1 MPEDIITEGLFSYAN
16 NAGYELR
23 LVSPAHLK
31 EPETE
36 PEKRRRAGGFNKD
49 YIIEQ
54 LTSPEISV
62 PEILPEG
69 RSVILIAVPQP
80 ITLLLF
86 RFDGIDRQ
94 VCIPPGYDVSVDS
107 LIEKDLK
114 DILTSGGFRIERATQ
129 NLKQLAVRSGMAEYG
144 RNNMCY
150 IPGKGSYFRFV
161 AFCSDLPFHD
171 EPRRPSRFM
180 ERCSTCRACISA
192 CPTGAIDENG
202 FLFHS
207 ELCIAFH
214 NEHAGSLPGFIKPS
228 YHNCLL
234 GCLKCQNACP
244 ENKQKPVR
252 FEIKEEFSEYE
263 TMLIMNNK
271 PLNTAPFSMQRK
283 LERLNI
289 ISYYPILSRYLIKC
303 LHSR

>member
-1 MPEDIITEGLFSYAN
+1 MPENRILESLFSFAG

-23 LVSPAHLK
+23 LVSPAQLK

-36 PEKRRRAGGFNKD
+36 PENRRRTDSINKD

-62 PEILPEG
+62 PEILPEC

-80 ITLLLF
+80 IILLLF

-94 VCIPPGYDVSVDS
+94 VCIPPGYDASVDPV
-107 LIEKDLK
+107 IENDLK
-114 DILTSGGFRIERATQ
+114 EILTSGRFRIERAAL
-129 NLKQLAVRSGMAEYG
+129 NLKQLAVRSGMAVYG

-180 ERCSTCRACISA
+180 ERCSTCRECISA
-192 CPTGAIDENG
+192 CPTGAIDENR

-207 ELCIAFH
+207 ELCIAFY

-244 ENKQKPVR
+244 ENKHKPVR
-252 FEIKEEFSEYE
+252 FETKEEFSEYE

-271 PLNTAPFSMQRK
+271 PLNTAPSSMQRK

-289 ISYYPILSRYLIKC
+289 VNYYPSLSLNLRHC
-303 LHSR
+303 LDLL